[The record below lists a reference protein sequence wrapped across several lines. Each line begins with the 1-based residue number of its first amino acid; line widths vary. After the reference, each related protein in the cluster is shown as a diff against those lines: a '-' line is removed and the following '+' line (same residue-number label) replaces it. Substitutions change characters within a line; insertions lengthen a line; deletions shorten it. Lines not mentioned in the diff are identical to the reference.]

1 MPRTTHRPRLRTAVA
16 LALAAAASSAAGGAR
31 AADDHDPYFYK
42 GYDYGSQS
50 LFNPAYVLLNR
61 GFDVLQLRPD
71 QRNIFGYD
79 YQLNVKNVLGNVV
92 DPFSAISNRGWGR
105 WLREEIFPLSWT
117 RGSARWVPNYGL
129 HLIGG
134 GTTYTALREW
144 FEARD
149 APAPVATAFSV
160 ATLYTAAIV
169 NESLEN
175 NGTVGF
181 NTDCLADLYV
191 FDLAGILLFSIDGVN
206 EFFSRSVIVSDWSL
220 QPVFTAPHGDIHNQ
234 GNYYAAKWALPFY
247 DRLRLF
253 GYMGFSSLGGL
264 SMKITDDL
272 SISAAAGA
280 KVERIASVQAVT
292 GDLVTLRSS
301 GALFLDRNE
310 SLLASVQV
318 ADVQDYFVHVNVYPN
333 AFFHTDPGVGL
344 FAVLSKDARFMAGV
358 SLTRSFGF
366 GVGGGTI
373 R

>member
-1 MPRTTHRPRLRTAVA
+1 VQ
-16 LALAAAASSAAGGAR
+16 LATGLLLFAAALLGSADARAQGDDGAR
-31 AADDHDPYFYK
+31 RYFYH

-50 LFNPAYVLLNR
+50 LFNPIYVILNR

-71 QRNIFGYD
+71 QRNIYAQD
-79 YQLNVKNVLGNVV
+79 YKLNVKNVLGNMA
-92 DPFSAISNRGWGR
+92 DPFSAISDRGWGR
-105 WLREEIFPLSWT
+105 FLREEIFPLSYT

-134 GTTYTALREW
+134 GSTYTALREW
-144 FEARD
+144 YEAHD
-149 APAPVATAFSV
+149 APRPFAAAFSA
-160 ATLYTAAIV
+160 ATLYTAALV

-206 EFFSRSVIVSDWSL
+206 DFFSHTLIVSDWSL
-220 QPVFTAPHGDIHNQ
+220 QPVFTAPNGDLHNQ
-234 GNYYAAKWALPFY
+234 GNYYAAKWPIPFY

-264 SMKITDDL
+264 SMKITDEL
-272 SISAAAGA
+272 SLSAGGGA
-280 KVERIASVQAVT
+280 KVERIASVVAVT
-292 GDLVTLRSS
+292 GDLVTLRAS

-333 AFFHTDPGVGL
+333 AFVHTDPGVGF
-344 FAVLSKDARFMAGV
+344 FAVVSKDARWMAGI
-358 SLTRSFGF
+358 SMTRSLGF
-366 GVGGGTI
+366 GLGGGTL